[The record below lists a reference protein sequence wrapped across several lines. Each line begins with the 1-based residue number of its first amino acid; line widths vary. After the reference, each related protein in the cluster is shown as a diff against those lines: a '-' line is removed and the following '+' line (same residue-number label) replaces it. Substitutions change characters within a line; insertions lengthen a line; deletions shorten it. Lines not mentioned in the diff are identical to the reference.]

1 MKKRLV
7 RPYWQDYVNHMFRL
21 YFRWEKEGRPT
32 PRDQVD
38 KNNLDAVEIV
48 MGKIGKEREEILE
61 KVFKHRMDMGLVSDI
76 VGWNEE
82 TLWVCFAEASKAV
95 ARERGLIG
103 NEPSRQ

>member
-1 MKKRLV
+1 MKKGLM
-7 RPYWQDYVNHMFRL
+7 RPFWQDYVNHMFRL
-21 YFRWEKEGRPT
+21 YFRWEKEGRPI

-38 KNNLDAVEIV
+38 KSNLDAVEIV
-48 MGKIGKEREEILE
+48 MEKIGKEKKVFLE

-82 TLWVCFAEASKAV
+82 ALWVCFAEVSKDV
-95 ARERGLIG
+95 ARERGLIR